1 MSFTTYLRYSA
12 YPVVFGGVAS
22 FVLVWS
28 TLGQSPWPAFPIIAA
43 LGLVAVALLER
54 VQPFEA
60 DWNQDHDDTAT
71 DAIHVLVNLLLMS
84 AAAYLLHW
92 MADGLPSMNAW
103 PESWPIAAQVLLA
116 GAILDVGL
124 YAMHRLSHH
133 VHWLW
138 QLHAIH
144 HSSERLYWMNGER
157 RHPLSA
163 LLLAAPGL
171 VAVVLLGAP
180 AAVISAWLTVLT
192 VHLGFQHANLDY
204 SLGPLR
210 RWIGGAELHR
220 WHHRRDYTQAQV
232 NFGEFWL
239 IWDWLCGTRFDRPTP
254 VQAGDVGL
262 DQPIPNSYAAQLRW
276 PFESQ
281 RQRG

>member
-1 MSFTTYLRYSA
+1 MSFRTLLRYGA

-22 FVLVWS
+22 LVLLWT
-28 TLGQSPWPAFPIIAA
+28 TLGRSPWPTFFIVAA
-43 LGLVAVALLER
+43 IGLAAVAVLER
-54 VQPFEA
+54 IQPFET
-60 DWNQDHDDTAT
+60 DWNRDHNDTGADT
-71 DAIHVLVNLLLMS
+71 VHVLVNLGLIS
-84 AAAYLLHW
+84 TTAYLLHHFLDGVPT
-92 MADGLPSMNAW
+92 MAVW
-103 PESWPIAAQVLLA
+103 PRSWPVAAQVFLA
-116 GAILDVGL
+116 GAMLDVGL

-133 VHWLW
+133 VHWMW
-138 QLHAIH
+138 RLHAIH
-144 HSSERLYWMNGER
+144 HSSQRLYWMNGER

-171 VAVVLLGAP
+171 VAAVLLGAP
-180 AAVISAWLTVLT
+180 AAVISAWLTMLT
-192 VHLGFQHANLDY
+192 VHLGFQHANVDY

-220 WHHRRDYTQAQV
+220 WHHRRDYADAQV

-239 IWDWLCGTRFDRPTP
+239 IWDWLCGTRFDHPMP

-262 DQPIPNSYAAQLRW
+262 DQPFPHRYSAQLRW

-281 RQRG
+281 RQPG